1 MTAPAPAAVVAAAE
15 HERQLKLTAASILSR
30 VLQLAVSDQTEVLAL
45 VVATWVYA
53 RDHARK
59 ARA

>member
-1 MTAPAPAAVVAAAE
+1 MTASAAP
-15 HERQLKLTAASILSR
+15 ERDRLTLLAASILSR
-30 VLQLAVSDQTEVLAL
+30 VLQLDISDQIEVLAL

-59 ARA
+59 ARR